1 MSKLTPR
8 SEPYKMASDGIYWQQ
23 GMWVEEERLTNF
35 TASIVKDTLVD
46 DGKRTRIYTLK
57 VTLDGQT
64 CTVTTTSKKFP
75 SCEWAED
82 AFGARAMIA
91 LGRSVKERVCYAVR
105 DSSYPQERTRK
116 AA

>member
-8 SEPYKMASDGIYWQQ
+8 SEPYKMATDGIYWWD
-23 GMWVEEERLTNF
+23 GLGYGERLANF

-64 CTVTTTSKKFP
+64 STVTTTSKKFP

-82 AFGARAMIA
+82 AFGAKAIVA
-91 LGRSVKERVCYAVR
+91 LGRSVKVRVCYAVR
-105 DSSYPQERTRK
+105 DSSYPQEITRK